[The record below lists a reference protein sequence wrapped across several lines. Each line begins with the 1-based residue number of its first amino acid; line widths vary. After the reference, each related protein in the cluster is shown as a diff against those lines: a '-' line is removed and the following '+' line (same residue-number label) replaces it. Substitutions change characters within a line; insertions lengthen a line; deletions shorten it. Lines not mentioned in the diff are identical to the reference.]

1 MRDTLD
7 VQETRRTRAAV
18 HGMAM
23 LNLQAEVLRAH
34 FSQLRTRL
42 VELQLALS
50 KDEADQQLALAAS
63 RADAIAEAA
72 RVKLDDLARQAQRDT
87 LTGLPTSDLMRERI
101 LATIARAGRRELRF
115 AMLVI
120 DIDRFHEVNDVFGR
134 AGGDEVL
141 RETGRRLERAVRDTD
156 GVSRLGA
163 DQFLVLLA
171 DLSALADPRVVATK
185 LQDRLHEPMVIGGSA
200 VHVRA
205 SIGVSHYPTD
215 AHDPQTL
222 FALADAAVHAAKREG
237 GHRCFGQREMGT
249 AESPGASLEHTG
261 LDRIIT
267 PRHGSESGPTIPP
280 LTGAR
285 SAPVGMG
292 DDHLDF
298 LAMVAHEL
306 RNPLAP
312 LRQAAALL
320 TRDGMEE
327 EGLTKLQAII
337 VRQVSRMARL
347 IDDLLH
353 VSREGSG
360 RFRLNEQDVDLGQL
374 FLTVTEACHPSI
386 QSRRQVLVT
395 HFPERWPTL
404 RGDAVRLAQVFGN
417 LIDNASRYTPEDG
430 QLELTATV
438 SATEIEVVV
447 ADTGFGISAA
457 ALEHV
462 FKLFVQENRV
472 PSAGSDGL
480 GIGLAVVRDLVHLHG
495 GTVTA
500 RSDGPNMGSAFVV
513 KLPLMGTSASRV

>member
-1 MRDTLD
+1 MLDTLD
-7 VQETRRTRAAV
+7 VHETRRTRAAV

-34 FSQLRTRL
+34 FRQLRTRL

-72 RVKLDDLARQAQRDT
+72 RVKFDDLARQAKRDP

-120 DIDRFHEVNDVFGR
+120 DIDHFHEVNDVFGR

-185 LQDRLHEPMVIGGSA
+185 LQDRLHEPMMVGGG
-200 VHVRA
+200 VVQVRA

-215 AHDPQTL
+215 AHDAQTL

-249 AESPGASLEHTG
+249 AEPPGASLEHAA
-261 LDRIIT
+261 LDRIS

-280 LTGAR
+280 PAGAR

-320 TRDGMEE
+320 TRGGMEE

-353 VSREGSG
+353 ISREGTG

-386 QSRRQVLVT
+386 RSRRQVLVT

-417 LIDNASRYTPEDG
+417 LIDNASRYTPEEG
-430 QLELTATV
+430 QVELTATV

-447 ADTGFGISAA
+447 SDTGFGISAA
-457 ALEHV
+457 ALEHI

-472 PSAGSDGL
+472 PSASDDGL

-500 RSDGPNMGSAFVV
+500 RSDGPNMGSTFAV
-513 KLPLMGTSASRV
+513 KLPLGGTSASKV